1 MLLKIE
7 IIARKPKMTQ
17 CEEIKK
23 KLQKILPVHT
33 LDEKL
38 LEHLPEFDDP
48 LDFKRTLYRQC
59 QSAASDLS
67 YLGCYVSCVD
77 GDLAEMFQGIYQG
90 NRLAHAWEASTD
102 AGCAHSRF
110 LGASLIAL
118 ACNDKD
124 FVEKAMP
131 LNLEITGTKVS
142 YNTISNLFMGIF
154 YQDKAILDTAVV
166 QAEKYLAGKQ
176 RSYDNLIV
184 QYLQALWEK
193 DTNVL
198 TDLLE
203 QICKAEQRVNENN
216 SYVAYGQEKY
226 NKIINLIVHGL
237 YALAEHY
244 LGTETFETLD
254 TPDDKSFYKEYELY
268 RREHTQ
274 TGENLLTYH
283 PKYGYLNR
291 IINYIPEI
299 TLKLNSKK
307 QVIDTDLFADTLF
320 EAIYKQ
326 GEFQD
331 IIKKDAAWSAAWGRY
346 EDFRDIFQNGNEG
359 ALYYDR
365 GLIYYALSNHNPE
378 ECYKIASFLL
388 TENKSLLGFRKKQ
401 VCILEK
407 QTRDFDGPYHYLFRR
422 EKYDIARTVELCQL
436 LLEAGADPNQA
447 GEKNILPIELMM
459 AMPFSEEELM
469 PVYEFWFHLPEIEL
483 KLYTFDG
490 KRPIDFAKKYKRK
503 YLSSWIQEHM

>member
-1 MLLKIE
+1 
-7 IIARKPKMTQ
+7 MTQ

-23 KLQKILPVHT
+23 KLQKALSVHT
-33 LDEKL
+33 LDEKRM
-38 LEHLPEFDDP
+38 EHLPEFNDP
-48 LDFKRTLYRQC
+48 LQFKNTLYRQC
-59 QSAASDLS
+59 QSAASDVS

-77 GDLAEMFQGIYQG
+77 NDLAEMFHGIYQG
-90 NRLAHAWEASTD
+90 NRLTHAWEASTD

-110 LGASLIAL
+110 FGASLIAL
-118 ACNDKD
+118 ACNDKE

-131 LNLEITGTKVS
+131 LNAGITGTIVS
-142 YNTISNLFMGIF
+142 HNTIPDLFMGIF
-154 YQDKAILDTAVV
+154 YHDKAIMDTALA

-176 RSYDNLIV
+176 RSYDILIV

-226 NKIINLIVHGL
+226 NKIVNLIVHGL
-237 YALAEHY
+237 YALAEHC
-244 LGTETFETLD
+244 LGKETFETLD
-254 TPDDKSFYKEYELY
+254 MPNDKSFYKAYELY
-268 RREHTQ
+268 RREHMQ
-274 TGENLLTYH
+274 TGENLLIYH

-307 QVIDTDLFADTLF
+307 QVVDTDKFADTLF
-320 EAIYKQ
+320 EVMYKQ
-326 GEFQD
+326 GEFQN
-331 IIKKDAAWSAAWGRY
+331 IIKKDIAWSAAWGTY
-346 EDFRDIFQNGNEG
+346 KEFRDIFQNGNEEEM
-359 ALYYDR
+359 YYDR
-365 GLIYYALSNHNPE
+365 GLIYYALSNPNPE

-388 TENKSLLGFRKKQ
+388 TEKQ
-401 VCILEK
+401 VCTLEK

-422 EKYDIARTVELCQL
+422 GKYDIARTVELCQL

-459 AMPFSEEELM
+459 AMPFAEEELM
-469 PVYEFWFHLPEIEL
+469 PLYEFWFHLPEVEL

>member
-1 MLLKIE
+1 
-7 IIARKPKMTQ
+7 MTQ

-23 KLQKILPVHT
+23 KLQKVLPVHT
-33 LDEKL
+33 LDEKR

-48 LDFKRTLYRQC
+48 LQFKNTLYRQC
-59 QSAASDLS
+59 RSAASDFS
-67 YLGCYVSCVD
+67 YLGCFISCVD
-77 GDLAEMFQGIYQG
+77 SDLAEMFRGIYQG

-110 LGASLIAL
+110 FGASLIAL
-118 ACNDKD
+118 ACNDKE

-131 LNLEITGTKVS
+131 LNLGITGTKVS
-142 YNTISNLFMGIF
+142 YNTISNLFMGLF
-154 YQDKAILDTAVV
+154 YHDKTIMDTALV

-176 RSYDNLIV
+176 RSYDILIV

-193 DTNVL
+193 DTDVL

-226 NKIINLIVHGL
+226 NKIVNLIVHGL

-244 LGTETFETLD
+244 LGKETFETLD
-254 TPDDKSFYKEYELY
+254 IPDDKSFYKEYELY
-268 RREHTQ
+268 RRKHIQ
-274 TGENLLTYH
+274 TGENLLTYQ
-283 PKYGYLNR
+283 PKYGYLNQ

-307 QVIDTDLFADTLF
+307 QVVDTDLFADTLF
-320 EAIYKQ
+320 EAMYKQ

-331 IIKKDAAWSAAWGRY
+331 IIKKDAAWSAAWGSY
-346 EDFRDIFQNGNEG
+346 DEFIDIFNNGNEEEMFH
-359 ALYYDR
+359 DR
-365 GLIYYALSNHNPE
+365 GLIYYALSNSEPE
-378 ECYKIASFLL
+378 ESYKIANFLL
-388 TENKSLLGFRKKQ
+388 TEHKGLFGIRKKP
-401 VCILEK
+401 VCTLEK
-407 QTRDFDGPYHYLFRR
+407 KTRDFDGPYQYLFRR
-422 EKYDIARTVELCQL
+422 ENYDIARTVELCQL

-447 GEKNILPIELMM
+447 GEKNILPMELMM
-459 AMPFSEEELM
+459 AMPFSEEELI
-469 PVYEFWFHLPEIEL
+469 PLYEFWFHLPKVEL

-503 YLSSWIQEHM
+503 YLSSWIREHM